1 MAENT
6 SNEKTGQRIPES
18 LAANFV
24 FQVKLFLCI
33 CQDHVERQQK
43 APGTSIKGHKEPF
56 EVFIN
61 HKTSN

>member
-1 MAENT
+1 M
-6 SNEKTGQRIPES
+6 SNEKTGQNIPES
-18 LAANFV
+18 LPANFV
-24 FQVKLFLCI
+24 FQGKLFLRI
-33 CQDHVERQQK
+33 CQDNVERQQN